1 MQMTGFLKTS
11 CAAIALAALATTS
24 ALAQSTST
32 TYPAGYADMVAAA
45 KKEGKVVVYSP
56 TDSGQ
61 ANALI
66 GAFQK
71 KYPGVTVD
79 YNDLSNT
86 AIYNRAVSEFAAR
99 QVGGDVIWSVGL
111 DLQVR
116 LVEDG
121 LADAYA
127 SPEAQHLPSFA
138 KYKDSAYLTSIEPGV
153 ILYNKRLVPAALVPK
168 NLSELTRL
176 LNEHKD
182 VFKGKVASWD
192 PEKSGQG
199 YVAMQDDMRHNPG
212 FWPLLSAF
220 GEAGGKIYS
229 NSGQMREKVVSGEEI
244 IAFYVNGAYATEWAK
259 ANPTL
264 GIVYSDDRTSAVSR
278 AALITKN
285 APHPNA
291 ARLLIDFMLSQ
302 EGQKVMGEA
311 GLPSVRSD
319 VEGVPNFKSLNE
331 LANGKLQPIALD
343 ASLLENL
350 DKTKRA
356 DFFSRWKQAMRR

>member
-1 MQMTGFLKTS
+1 MLSFLKPH
-11 CAAIALAALATTS
+11 CAGMAFATLAATAT
-24 ALAQSTST
+24 LAQTAST
-32 TYPAGYADMVAAA
+32 TYPPSYAEIVAAA

-56 TDSGQ
+56 TDSGP

-66 GAFQK
+66 KAFET
-71 KYPGVTVD
+71 KYPGVKVD

-86 AIYNRAVSEFAAR
+86 AIYNRVVSEFAAR
-99 QVGGDVIWSVGL
+99 QVGGDVVWSVGL

-121 LADAYA
+121 LAERYA
-127 SPEAQHLPSFA
+127 SPEAQNLPGFA

-168 NLSELTRL
+168 NLTELTRL
-176 LNEHKD
+176 LKDNKD
-182 VFKGKVASWD
+182 VFQGKVASWD

-199 YVAMQDDMRHNPG
+199 YVAMKDDMRHNPG
-212 FWPLLSAF
+212 FWPLIAAF

-229 NSGQMREKVVSGEEI
+229 NSGQMREKVLSGEEI

-278 AALITKN
+278 AALIAKN

-291 ARLLIDFMLSQ
+291 AKLLIDFMLSQ
-302 EGQKVMGEA
+302 DGQRVMGEA

-319 VEGVPNFKSLNE
+319 VDGVPNFKSLNE

-343 ASLLENL
+343 ATLLDNL

>member
-1 MQMTGFLKTS
+1 MLSFLKTS
-11 CAAIALAALATTS
+11 CAAIAFATLAATS
-24 ALAQSTST
+24 ALAQATTT
-32 TYPAGYADMVAAA
+32 TYPAGYSDIVAAA
-45 KKEGKVVVYSP
+45 KKEGKVIVYSP
-56 TDSGQ
+56 TDSGP

-66 GAFQK
+66 KAFET
-71 KYPGVTVD
+71 KYPGVKVD

-86 AIYNRAVSEFAAR
+86 AIYNRVVSEFAAR
-99 QVGGDVIWSVGL
+99 QVGGDVVWSVGL

-121 LADAYA
+121 LAERYA
-127 SPEAQHLPSFA
+127 SPEASHVPGFA

-168 NLSELTRL
+168 NLTELTKL
-176 LNEHKD
+176 LKDHKD
-182 VFKGKVASWD
+182 VFQGKVASWD

-199 YVAMQDDMRHNPG
+199 YVAMKDDMRHNPG
-212 FWPLLSAF
+212 FWPLMSAF

-244 IAFYVNGAYATEWAK
+244 IAFYVNGAYAAEWVK

-264 GIVYSDDRTSAVSR
+264 GIIYSDDRTSAVSR
-278 AALITKN
+278 AALIARN

-291 ARLLIDFMLSQ
+291 AKLLIDFMLSA
-302 EGQKVMGEA
+302 EGQKVMGQA

-319 VEGVPNFKSLNE
+319 VDGVPNFKSLNE

-343 ASLLENL
+343 ATLLDNL